1 MAIEGRKLAKWE
13 GDFREKERECRRYE
27 KKRKTIGAGK
37 VKWHLGWESRGR
49 RRYCRMRIIH
59 AKDL

>member
-13 GDFREKERECRRYE
+13 ADFREKERECRRYE
-27 KKRKTIGAGK
+27 KKRTIGAGK
-37 VKWHLGWESRGR
+37 VKWPLGWEGRWRGR
-49 RRYCRMRIIH
+49 CCRMKIIH